1 MLSLGSLIVLVLGVI
16 LLYRNLLD
24 ACSGG
29 MWKSNWAL
37 YAGLAMVAY
46 GVFSLNNPRYVM

>member
-1 MLSLGSLIVLVLGVI
+1 MFSLGALIVLVLGVI

-24 ACSGG
+24 ACSTG
-29 MWKSNWAL
+29 MWKSNFAL

-46 GVFSLNNPRYVM
+46 GIFVLNSPRYLI